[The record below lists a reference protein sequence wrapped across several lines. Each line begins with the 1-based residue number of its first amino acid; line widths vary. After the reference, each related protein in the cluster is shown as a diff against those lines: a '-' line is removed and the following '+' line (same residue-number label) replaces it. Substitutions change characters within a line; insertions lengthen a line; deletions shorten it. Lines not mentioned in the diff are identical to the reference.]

1 MEQQT
6 EQLSYKLEVFEGPL
20 DLLLNLLAKNKLNI
34 YDINLSL
41 LCEQYIEH
49 IDAMR
54 QNDMD
59 IASEFLEMAA
69 RLVYIKTAMLLPQ
82 HEDEAQE
89 LKIELE
95 GQLLEYSVC
104 KQVAG
109 ELRDDYVGGDIYV
122 RKAAEIELPKTFEG
136 TADKQ
141 KLLEAYLAVAGRRQR
156 KMPPPASA
164 FTQIVARRMVSIRSR
179 IMLIMSKIMGNGN
192 IPIEEI
198 WAQNNDRYELVA
210 SFLAVLE
217 LIRHSRVLVSDDGKT
232 ICYNSLGGDTDWESE
247 NIEEQ

>member
-1 MEQQT
+1 MAYPEF
-6 EQLSYKLEVFEGPL
+6 KLEKFEGPL
-20 DLLLNLLAKNKLNI
+20 DLLLSLIAKHKLDI
-34 YDINLSL
+34 YDIPISQL
-41 LCEQYIEH
+41 LEQYLAYIAQMQEH
-49 IDAMR
+49 
-54 QNDMD
+54 DMEV
-59 IASEFLEMAA
+59 ASEFLEMAA

-104 KQVAG
+104 KQVAE
-109 ELRDDYVGGDIYV
+109 ELRENYVGGDIYI

-198 WAQNNDRYELVA
+198 WAQNSDRYELVA

>member
-1 MEQQT
+1 MASPEF
-6 EQLSYKLEVFEGPL
+6 KLEKFEGPL
-20 DLLLNLLAKNKLNI
+20 DLLLSLIAKHKLDI
-34 YDINLSL
+34 YDIPISQL
-41 LCEQYIEH
+41 LEQYLEYIAKMQE
-49 IDAMR
+49 
-54 QNDMD
+54 QDMD
-59 IASEFLEMAA
+59 VASEFLEMAA

-82 HEDEAQE
+82 HEEEAEE

-104 KQVAG
+104 KQVAA
-109 ELRDDYVGGDIYV
+109 ELKGKNIGGDLYV
-122 RKAAEIELPKTFEG
+122 RETEEIELPKTFEG
-136 TADKQ
+136 TVDKQ
-141 KLLEAYLAVAGRRQR
+141 KLLEAYIAVAGRRQR

-164 FTQIVARRMVSIRSR
+164 FTQIVARKMVSISSR
-179 IMLIMSKIMGNGN
+179 VTIILSKVMGGS

-198 WAQNNDRYELVA
+198 WLSNNDRYELVA

-232 ICYNSLGGDTDWESE
+232 ISYNSAGGQEEWQLQ

>member
-1 MEQQT
+1 MAAPEF
-6 EQLSYKLEVFEGPL
+6 KLEKFEGPL
-20 DLLLNLLAKNKLNI
+20 DLLLSLIAKHKLDI
-34 YDINLSL
+34 YDIPISQL
-41 LCEQYIEH
+41 LEQYLAYIAQMQE
-49 IDAMR
+49 
-54 QNDMD
+54 QDMEV
-59 IASEFLEMAA
+59 ASEFLEMAA

-104 KQVAG
+104 KQVAQ
-109 ELRDDYVGGDIYV
+109 ELKDDYVGGDIYV

-136 TADKQ
+136 TVDKQ

-179 IMLIMSKIMGNGN
+179 IMLIMSKIMGSGN